1 MLYRSELGFFLKQ
14 EKEEYIFVFV
24 VIFYVFEKGVFL
36 DYYVFSF
43 SLKNQE
49 EYIKNYI
56 QSILLSW
63 TFLLYYYRLSE
74 KNINF
79 GSV

>member
-1 MLYRSELGFFLKQ
+1 LKQ

-49 EYIKNYI
+49 EYVKNYI

-63 TFLLYYYRLSE
+63 TFLLYT
-74 KNINF
+74 II
-79 GSV
+79 V

>member
-1 MLYRSELGFFLKQ
+1 MLFDKCCIEANQVFFKH

-56 QSILLSW
+56 QSYTTLLDFSSILLS
-63 TFLLYYYRLSE
+63 FKR
-74 KNINF
+74 KKH
-79 GSV
+79 